1 MPRHYRDTPRKY
13 RTAMG
18 IPNRLRAG
26 FRPGPQDWKALRER
40 HEIPQ
45 TRLAAL
51 LAPAGITYR
60 AITGY
65 EQGER
70 KASAAVWRY
79 ALAQLEEIRL
89 PEFLKDPG
97 DPPVPA

>member
-1 MPRHYRDTPRKY
+1 MARHYRDTVRPY

-18 IPNRLRAG
+18 VPNRLRSG
-26 FRPGPQDWKALRER
+26 FRPSAQDWKALRER

-51 LAPAGITYR
+51 LAPAGITLR

-65 EQGER
+65 EQGQR
-70 KASAAVWRY
+70 TAPAAVWRY

-89 PEFLKDPG
+89 PELVKDPG
-97 DPPVPA
+97 DPP